1 MDQQTL
7 IDTIL
12 REAKRDYYNGK
23 GRIFRKTFLKTY
35 GVTEEHFML
44 AIKEM
49 QKLWKGIQV
58 NQSILN
64 ENIFFFHLADS
75 QLSSE

>member
-12 REAKRDYYNGK
+12 REARRDFYNGK
-23 GRIFRKTFLKTY
+23 GRIFRKTFLRVY
-35 GVTEEHFML
+35 EVTEEDFML

-49 QKLWKGIQV
+49 QKLWKGLRV

-64 ENIFFFHLADS
+64 EDIFLVHLADCQPS
-75 QLSSE
+75 PE